1 VSSYRVYFL
10 DSGDHVASTDLIVC
24 DTDGEAQARAHL
36 LVVWLST
43 AAILAWRFGTA
54 IGWCVGY
61 GRAAERLGG
70 FLRRMEL
77 FSGPRVSTIG
87 PAGRIARSRQVDS
100 PKAPHSVIPARGF
113 PCRNLVGRTL
123 A

>member
-1 VSSYRVYFL
+1 MSSYRVYFL

-24 DTDGEAQARAHL
+24 DTDAEAQARAHL
-36 LVVWLST
+36 LVLYCGYPSLEVWDHD
-43 AAILAWRFGTA
+43 RMV
-54 IGWCVGY
+54 CP
-61 GRAAERLGG
+61 GG
-70 FLRRMEL
+70 FLRRMER

-113 PCRNLVGRTL
+113 PCQNLVGCTL